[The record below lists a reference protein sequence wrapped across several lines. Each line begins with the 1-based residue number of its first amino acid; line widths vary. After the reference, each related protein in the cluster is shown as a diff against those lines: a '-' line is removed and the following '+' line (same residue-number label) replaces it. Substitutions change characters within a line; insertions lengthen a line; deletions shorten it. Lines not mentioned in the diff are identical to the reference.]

1 MYRLKS
7 DRRAFLARL
16 GGDRLFLLKHASGL
30 SYALCRRA
38 RNRLTGFLASAH
50 RGRKIWPAWL
60 EAHRPLVTPSGTR
73 IAITMI
79 LPTFSGCL
87 SARSD
92 QAAIVPRAAQAA
104 RDPENSLAEHRWGFL
119 LDAVLAGR
127 VDWPA
132 GLDECTRWIEKNSP
146 KTGSSWEPYSAC
158 ERVANL
164 LVFLAAMPV
173 AVRGQRITRQLTGF
187 VGESLNWIY
196 RHLEYYGEAQTN
208 NHILNN
214 ARALVMGGASSGER
228 AALAAGMKI
237 FRQCLPA
244 LIMKGGFLRERS
256 SHYQLI
262 VLNWM
267 LDAWCFV
274 AASDGPASENAQF
287 LRGYASRMAS
297 AAAMLCNTTPR
308 LLALI
313 GDVSPDSSPAQSAAR
328 LGLLYPDF
336 WPAPG
341 HAREALQT
349 EDGWFRISAA
359 EEVVIG
365 NFPAGRFPPEFPTHG
380 HGDHTSFAWIHES
393 MDVLVDTGR
402 YRYTPDAV
410 SSYQKSALGHNLPL
424 VNGFA
429 PLCESLAS
437 NGSWWPLP
445 YARADLQAAE
455 RPGGFALSHDGFA
468 RATPVTGHSRL
479 IVPQHATLLVT
490 DTFDG
495 SEEVEI
501 AMCWHFGDGFD
512 AFDENKLA
520 ATGRGGRL
528 DLSVTGVRGS
538 PRVTAI
544 LEDMPGSWLS
554 REYGQRQ
561 PILGICL
568 QWQVKLPVVISTR
581 FRLAVST
588 PRPVHPQ

>member
-7 DRRAFLARL
+7 DRHAFLARL
-16 GGDRLFLLKHASGL
+16 GGDRLFALKHATSL
-30 SYALCRRA
+30 SHALCRRA
-38 RNRLTGFLASAH
+38 RNRLMGLFSSRH

-60 EAHRPLVTPSGTR
+60 EARPPLVTPSRTP
-73 IAITMI
+73 IEITI
-79 LPTFSGCL
+79 VLPAFSAQL
-87 SARSD
+87 PARRD
-92 QAAIVPRAAQAA
+92 QAAMAPRVGQAA
-104 RDPENSLAEHRWGFL
+104 TDPEDSLAEHRWGFL
-119 LDAVLAGR
+119 LDAVIVGR

-132 GLDECTRWIEKNSP
+132 GLAECTRWIEEYSQKA
-146 KTGSSWEPYSAC
+146 GDAWEPYSAC

-173 AVRGQRITRQLTGF
+173 AMHGQRITPQLTGF
-187 VGESLNWIY
+187 VGESVNWIY
-196 RHLEYYGEAQTN
+196 RHLEYYGAARTN

-214 ARALVMGGASSGER
+214 ARALVMGGASGGDR
-228 AALAAGMKI
+228 AALAGGMKI

-262 VLNWM
+262 VLNWI

-274 AASDGPASENAQF
+274 AASDGPASEDAQF
-287 LRGYASRMAS
+287 LRGYAIRMAS
-297 AAAMLCNTTPR
+297 AAAMLCNSTSR

-328 LGLLYPDF
+328 LEMLYPDF
-336 WPAPG
+336 WPVPG
-341 HAREALQT
+341 HAREAQ
-349 EDGWFRISAA
+349 EMGDGWFRISAA

-402 YRYTPDAV
+402 YRYTPDVV

-445 YARADLQAAE
+445 YARADLQAVE
-455 RPGGFALSHDGFA
+455 RPGGIVLSHDGFA
-468 RATPVTGHSRL
+468 RSTPVTRHSRL
-479 IVPQHATLLVT
+479 IVPQQAALLVT

-495 SEEVEI
+495 SGEVEI
-501 AMCWHFGDGFD
+501 AICWHFGDGFD
-512 AFDENKLA
+512 SFDENMLA
-520 ATGRGGRL
+520 ATGRSGRV
-528 DLSVTGVRGS
+528 DLSVTGARGP
-538 PRVTAI
+538 PRVTSI
-544 LEDMPGSWLS
+544 FEYMPGSWLS
-554 REYGQRQ
+554 REYGQKH
-561 PILGICL
+561 PILGVCL
-568 QWQVKLPVVISTR
+568 QWQVSLPVVISTR
-581 FRLAVST
+581 FSLAAST
-588 PRPVHPQ
+588 PHPVHSQ